1 MQLFNLYENL
11 KPTLPK
17 CSYLTFDHTHNFN
30 ENPRTSYKH
39 IFISE
44 IQCRQNSIKENRNNS
59 NHNIKA
65 IPVIYKKHRKIGDIN
80 ITDLPILIN
89 YTFPDQDQYF

>member
-11 KPTLPK
+11 ETTLPK
-17 CSYLTFDHTHNFN
+17 CSYLIFHHTHNFN

-44 IQCRQNSIKENRNNS
+44 TQCRQNSINGNRNNS

-65 IPVIYKKHRKIGDIN
+65 IPVIYKKTSEDW
-80 ITDLPILIN
+80 
-89 YTFPDQDQYF
+89 